1 MRVSFLELEL
11 TGRCQLACAHCY
23 ADAGPTADHGTM
35 SIDDW
40 RTVIGDAAT
49 LGIRGVQFIGGEP
62 TMHPGFPQLLEHA
75 IQTGLKVEVFTNL
88 AHVDPHCWSLYQHP
102 SVSLAT
108 SYYSDLAAE
117 HDKVTGRRG
126 SHARTRANIA
136 QAVAR
141 QIPIR
146 AGIIGV
152 LDRQRVQQARAD
164 LAALGVQRIRIDR
177 RRAVGRAAFP
187 NGQPSVTELC
197 GRCGRGRAAISP
209 HGDLSPCVLSRWL
222 IAGNLRQQ
230 RLGEI
235 LAGPRWQQLVTLIP
249 RRAPSACNPDSDGD
263 DCAPAETDAC
273 APAYD

>member
-11 TGRCQLACAHCY
+11 TGRCQLACTHCY
-23 ADAGPTADHGTM
+23 ADAAPTADHGTM
-35 SIDDW
+35 RVDDW

-49 LGIRGVQFIGGEP
+49 LGITGVQFIGGEP
-62 TMHPGFPQLLEHA
+62 TLHPGFPQLLEHA
-75 IQTGLKVEVFTNL
+75 IQASLKVEVFTNL
-88 AHVDPHCWSLYQHP
+88 VHVAPGCWSLYQHP
-102 SVSLAT
+102 NVSLAT

-117 HDKVTGRRG
+117 HEQVTGRRG

-136 QAVAR
+136 QAVGR

-152 LDRQRVQQARAD
+152 QDHQRVQQARTD
-164 LAALGVQRIRIDR
+164 LAALSVQRIRIDR

-197 GRCGRGRAAISP
+197 GRCGHGRAAISP
-209 HGDLSPCVLSRWL
+209 HGNLSPCVLSRWL
-222 IAGNLRQQ
+222 TAGNLRQQ
-230 RLGEI
+230 RLGEL
-235 LAGPRWQQLVTLIP
+235 LASPSWQQLVAKIP
-249 RRAPSACNPDSDGD
+249 QRAPSACNPDSDGD